1 MRLIILYMSTILYSY
16 DMSTILYDYDIICD
30 VYVFSRDVYVSF
42 RDVCVYSRDV
52 CVYSRDVYVPYDIVL
67 HMIYDMMSLV
77 LGDFSSGPMMLT
89 EVSDCLLT
97 SFCILPRFLAFSEL
111 SSFSTAMSLSF
122 SAFLLVFSERFPC
135 PLFYLALVDLDEEQ
149 KEKETIEMSVE
160 MCLVTFTL
168 FYWTCS
174 IVLYCHV
181 IYGMLSLVLGDFSL
195 GAMMLTEVSDCT
207 LSLVCILPRCL
218 AFSEL
223 SSFST
228 AMSLSFSPFLLV
240 FPERFPCPL
249 FYLALVD
256 LDEEQKE
263 KETIEIAVEMYH
275 VTFTFFYWTC
285 SIVLYCH
292 VIYGMVSLVQGDF
305 SSGPDDA
312 TEVSDCSLSTV
323 GISYGFLVFRLYRG
337 RKVSGFASDLPP
349 LLLPV
354 FPLSYWHR

>member
-30 VYVFSRDVYVSF
+30 VYVYS

-181 IYGMLSLVLGDFSL
+181 IYGM
-195 GAMMLTEVSDCT
+195 
-207 LSLVCILPRCL
+207 
-218 AFSEL
+218 
-223 SSFST
+223 
-228 AMSLSFSPFLLV
+228 
-240 FPERFPCPL
+240 
-249 FYLALVD
+249 
-256 LDEEQKE
+256 
-263 KETIEIAVEMYH
+263 
-275 VTFTFFYWTC
+275 
-285 SIVLYCH
+285 
-292 VIYGMVSLVQGDF
+292 VSLVQGDF

>member
-1 MRLIILYMSTILYSY
+1 MSARCTDVRLIILYMSTILYGY

-67 HMIYDMMSLV
+67 HMIY
-77 LGDFSSGPMMLT
+77 
-89 EVSDCLLT
+89 
-97 SFCILPRFLAFSEL
+97 
-111 SSFSTAMSLSF
+111 
-122 SAFLLVFSERFPC
+122 
-135 PLFYLALVDLDEEQ
+135 
-149 KEKETIEMSVE
+149 
-160 MCLVTFTL
+160 
-168 FYWTCS
+168 
-174 IVLYCHV
+174 
-181 IYGMLSLVLGDFSL
+181 GMVSLVLGDFSL

-292 VIYGMVSLVQGDF
+292 VIYGMLSLVLGDF

-312 TEVSDCSLSTV
+312 TEVSD
-323 GISYGFLVFRLYRG
+323 
-337 RKVSGFASDLPP
+337 
-349 LLLPV
+349 
-354 FPLSYWHR
+354 